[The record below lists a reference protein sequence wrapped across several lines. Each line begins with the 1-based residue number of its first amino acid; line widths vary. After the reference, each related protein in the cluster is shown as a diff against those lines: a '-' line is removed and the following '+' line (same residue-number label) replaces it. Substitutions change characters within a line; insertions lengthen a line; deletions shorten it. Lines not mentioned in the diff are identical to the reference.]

1 MSLAGRAVKRN
12 VEGNPNVTTRRYVQR
27 ARAEAAEETRRR
39 ILDAVQQQLRASPAQ
54 AVSVDRVA
62 QLAGVARSTVYVVF
76 GSRAGL
82 FQAVAEDVMARAGF
96 DRLVTA
102 LQDADARQA
111 LRGALAASVQIYARE
126 RELIRALFSMSA
138 LDPDAVAGVVDVIDA
153 DRARGNRHVARRLA
167 GQGALRPELDVETA
181 TDVLWLLTSFD
192 AFDQLYTG
200 RRLSVDA
207 VTDRLTAMT
216 ERALFPAS

>member
-1 MSLAGRAVKRN
+1 
-12 VEGNPNVTTRRYVQR
+12 VTTRRYVQR

-62 QLAGVARSTVYVVF
+62 QLAGVARSTVYVIF

-126 RELIRALFSMSA
+126 RDLIRALFSMSA

-153 DRARGNRHVARRLA
+153 DRARGNRHLARRLA

>member
-12 VEGNPNVTTRRYVQR
+12 VEGNPDVTTRRYVQR

-62 QLAGVARSTVYVVF
+62 QLAGVARSTVYVIF

-126 RELIRALFSMSA
+126 RDLIRALFSMSA

-153 DRARGNRHVARRLA
+153 DRARGNRHLARRLA

>member
-1 MSLAGRAVKRN
+1 
-12 VEGNPNVTTRRYVQR
+12 VTTRRYVQR

-39 ILDAVQQQLRASPAQ
+39 IVESVQQQLRESPAQ

-62 QLAGVARSTVYVVF
+62 QLAGVARSTVYVIF

-82 FQAVAEDVMARAGF
+82 FRAVAEDVMTRAGF
-96 DRLVTA
+96 DALVA
-102 LQDADARQA
+102 AVQNPDARRA
-111 LRGALAASVQIYARE
+111 LRGAARASVHIYAQE
-126 RELIRALFSMSA
+126 RDLIRALWSMSA
-138 LDPDAVAGVVDVIDA
+138 LDPDAVAGVVDVIDQ
-153 DRARGNRHVARRLA
+153 DRARGNRHLARRLA
-167 GQGALRPELDVETA
+167 EQGALRPELDVETA

-207 VTDRLTAMT
+207 VVDRLTTMM
-216 ERALFPAS
+216 ERALYPVDR